1 MSINNRCEEEL
12 NGKRNGNLNGKE
24 KEDRAP
30 IEETI
35 GADGSFDAEGFESDE
50 IVMLMG
56 DDGEEKP
63 FRIIATLKLDDT
75 DYALLTDDEDFE
87 DTGEIMIFRLVERE
101 GELVFEGVEDD
112 DEIDSVLLAANEL
125 FEEGEAE

>member
-1 MSINNRCEEEL
+1 MDHLEKEKKDKEKIAEEEIS
-12 NGKRNGNLNGKE
+12 K
-24 KEDRAP
+24 
-30 IEETI
+30 
-35 GADGSFDAEGFESDE
+35 DGEFESDE
-50 IVMLMG
+50 FESDETVMLIG

-87 DTGEIMIFRLVERE
+87 NTGEIMVFRLAEQE

-125 FEEGEAE
+125 FEEEAE

>member
-1 MSINNRCEEEL
+1 MDHLEKEKKDKEKIAEEEIS
-12 NGKRNGNLNGKE
+12 K
-24 KEDRAP
+24 
-30 IEETI
+30 
-35 GADGSFDAEGFESDE
+35 DGEFESDE
-50 IVMLMG
+50 TVMLIG

-87 DTGEIMIFRLVERE
+87 NTGEIMVFRLVEQE

-125 FEEGEAE
+125 FEEEAE